1 MTAGERGWW
10 WRCAGAG
17 LVTLVISY
25 YFGEIPNIEGC
36 ATDIGEAEIGSIIAF
51 ELVRAPAHVSA
62 LFGTEPCTA
71 SFLAA
76 MRHAT
81 WVDALGFI
89 PAYSAFLICG
99 LIALRRYGGSLSGI
113 GVAAIVAAAVFDQIE
128 GFWLFSIM
136 ADLPGSQGEINWL
149 IPAVRAKFLL
159 LGVGAITIGV
169 LLTRRK
175 GLGFLFGP
183 IVALGGLMGTALIAD
198 DRYIGITLQG
208 TAIAWLAL
216 FIAALIYAIAG
227 MKLRTLTAGDDAADE
242 TPGETEQAATGP

>member
-17 LVTLVISY
+17 LVTLAISY

-36 ATDIGEAEIGSIIAF
+36 AVDAGEASIGSIIAF
-51 ELVRAPAHVSA
+51 ELVRSPSDVAA
-62 LFGTEPCTA
+62 LFGADPCTA

-89 PAYSAFLICG
+89 PAYSAFLICA
-99 LIALRRYGGSLSGI
+99 LIGLRRYGGSLSGI
-113 GVAAIVAAAVFDQIE
+113 GVAAVAAAAVFDQIE

-136 ADLPGSQGEINWL
+136 DGLPGSQGEINWL

-159 LGVGAITIGV
+159 LGVGAIVIGV

-183 IVALGGLMGTALIAD
+183 IIALGGMMTTALIAD
-198 DRYIGITLQG
+198 DRYIALTVQG
-208 TAIAWLAL
+208 SAVAWLTL
-216 FIAALIYAIAG
+216 FLAALVYAIVG
-227 MKLRTLTAGDDAADE
+227 MKLRTLASGDE
-242 TPGETEQAATGP
+242 EEGPATGP

>member
-1 MTAGERGWW
+1 MTMQERGWW

-17 LVTLVISY
+17 LITMVIAF
-25 YFGEIPNIEGC
+25 YFGEISNIEGC
-36 ATDIGEAEIGSIIAF
+36 APDASADNLGSIIAF
-51 ELVRAPAHVSA
+51 ELVRSPSDVAA
-62 LFGTEPCTA
+62 LFGAEPCTA
-71 SFLAA
+71 NFLAA

-99 LIALRRYGGSLSGI
+99 LIALRRYGGSLSGLGI
-113 GVAAIVAAAVFDQIE
+113 AAVVAAAIFDQIE

-136 ADLPGSQGEINWL
+136 ADLPGTQGEINWL

-159 LGVGAITIGV
+159 LGIGAIAIGV

-183 IVALGGLMGTALIAD
+183 IIALGGLGGPALILAD
-198 DRYIGITLQG
+198 HYVGLTVLGSTIS
-208 TAIAWLAL
+208 WLTL

-227 MKLRTLTAGDDAADE
+227 MKLRTLASGDEAED
-242 TPGETEQAATGP
+242 AATGP

>member
-1 MTAGERGWW
+1 MTAAERGWW

-17 LVTLVISY
+17 LITLVIAY
-25 YFGEIPNIEGC
+25 YFGEISNIEGC
-36 ATDIGEAEIGSIIAF
+36 ASDVSADNLGSIIAF
-51 ELVRAPAHVSA
+51 ELVRSPSGVAA
-62 LFGTEPCTA
+62 LFGAEPCTA

-81 WVDALGFI
+81 WVDALSFI

-99 LIALRRYGGSLSGI
+99 LIALRRYGGSLAGI
-113 GVAAIVAAAVFDQIE
+113 GIAAVAAAAIFDQVE

-136 ADLPGSQGEINWL
+136 AELPGTQGEINWL

-159 LGVGAITIGV
+159 LGVGAIAIGV

-183 IVALGGLMGTALIAD
+183 IIALGGLGGAALIVAD
-198 DRYIGITLQG
+198 GYIGLTLLG
-208 TAIAWLAL
+208 STVSWLAL
-216 FIAALIYAIAG
+216 FIAALIYAVAG
-227 MKLRTLTAGDDAADE
+227 MKLRTLASGDEPEDGTAG
-242 TPGETEQAATGP
+242 P